1 MGQNIGLRDKY
12 CPCMEVV
19 PLETF
24 DVFRI
29 IVPEALELFEK
40 RYMILREIK
49 DNQPIG
55 RRLLSIKLGMTERNV
70 RTEVENLVKHNL
82 LDIKNMGMY
91 VTDEGENVL
100 SELSDLFK
108 KIMIK
113 PELSKEVSAILGVRD
128 CYVVSGNS
136 SLSEFTLK
144 DLAKTASDVLV
155 STLEPNS
162 IVGVTGGHTMLSVSE
177 QVSSKKEFKDVTVIP
192 ARGGL
197 GTDLKTQ
204 ANTVASKLA
213 QNIGANYK
221 LLYIPDSIGQDVNE
235 IASKNKE
242 IKDTLDL
249 IEMIDIFV
257 FGIGRAD
264 VMAKRRNL
272 SEDNIKFLE
281 ENHAVAEAFGHFFDI
296 EGNDILE
303 YGSAG
308 LSLKKYLKIDKVI
321 GVAGGEE
328 KAEAIMAISSL
339 RKDIT
344 LVIDEAVAKKII
356 FNKI

>member
-1 MGQNIGLRDKY
+1 
-12 CPCMEVV
+12 MEVV
-19 PLETF
+19 PLDTF
-24 DVFRI
+24 DMMKT

-49 DNQPIG
+49 NNQPIG
-55 RRLLSIKLGMTERNV
+55 RRMLSMKLGMTERNI
-70 RTEVENLVKHNL
+70 RTEVEKLVEQNL

-100 SELSDLFK
+100 NELSDLFK

-113 PELSKEVSAILGVRD
+113 PELSKEVSIILGVRD

-136 SLSEFTLK
+136 SISEFTLK
-144 DLAKTASDVLV
+144 DLAKTASDLLV
-155 STLEPNS
+155 SYLAPSS
-162 IVGVTGGHTMLSVSE
+162 IVGVTGGHTMLAVAE
-177 QVSSKKEFKDVTVIP
+177 QAFSKKEFKDVTVVP

-204 ANTVASKLA
+204 ANTVASRLA
-213 QNIGANYK
+213 HNIGANYK
-221 LLYIPDSIGQDVNE
+221 LLYIPDSLGQDVNKL
-235 IASKNKE
+235 ANKNKE

-264 VMAKRRNL
+264 IMAKRRNL
-272 SEDNIKFLE
+272 PEEKIQFLE
-281 ENHAVAEAFGHFFDI
+281 NQQAVAEAFGHFFNIAGD
-296 EGNDILE
+296 DILE

-356 FNKI
+356 LNNF